1 MDYAYEDVKKWFND
15 NVITSFYDFA
25 QDDNMKTELDKILKE
40 GKIGNNGLGAHFS
53 RTDNPRIE
61 AQRRISMAYLLV
73 NDRDTYEYLKENH
86 INIFHGTNANA
97 LVGIAKYGLRS
108 AKEILEANEKILSGE
123 VLGMLENANDDLK
136 KASIR
141 DFISVTDVLDI
152 AWNYMQIDPKSFSAI
167 ICTSDEKM
175 VEDNIKTCL
184 VSSDVS
190 EIGIRDELPLGTVKC
205 VLVPKDKADY
215 VKVLFSDTNIQVL
228 GLSNIDTRYFWF
240 DDFMG
245 CQFNAK
251 EYEKYKAN
259 RLEEKEEISKI
270 TEEDLKENASSRTR
284 SKIQEMYNW
293 IVTLKERV
301 INKNDSKRL

>member
-1 MDYAYEDVKKWFND
+1 MDYAYEDVKKWFNND
-15 NVITSFYDFA
+15 VITSFYDFA
-25 QDDNMKTELDKILKE
+25 QDDNMKNELNKILKE
-40 GKIGNNGLGAHFS
+40 GKIGNNGLGARFLCK
-53 RTDNPRIE
+53 DNPRIE

-73 NDRDTYEYLKENH
+73 NDRDTYEYLKENY

-97 LVGIAKYGLRS
+97 LVGIAKYGLQS
-108 AKEILEANEKILSGE
+108 VDKIIESKREVRSGE
-123 VLGMLENANDDLK
+123 AWSRIKGK
-136 KASIR
+136 RS
-141 DFISVTDVLDI
+141 FISVTDVFDI

-175 VEDNIKTCL
+175 GEDNIKTCP

-190 EIGIRDELPLGTVKC
+190 EIGIRDELPLGTIKC
-205 VLVPKDKADY
+205 VLVPKDKVDY

-245 CQFNAK
+245 CQFNAG

-259 RLEEKEEISKI
+259 RLEEKEKISKV

-284 SKIQEMYNW
+284 SKMQEIYNW

>member
-1 MDYAYEDVKKWFND
+1 MYYAYEDVKKWFNND
-15 NVITSFYDFA
+15 VITSFYDFA
-25 QDDNMKTELDKILKE
+25 QDDNMKNELNKILKE
-40 GKIGNNGLGAHFS
+40 GKIGNNGLGARFLCK
-53 RTDNPRIE
+53 DNPRIE
-61 AQRRISMAYLLV
+61 AQRRTSMAYLLV

-97 LVGIAKYGLRS
+97 LVGIAKYGLQS
-108 AKEILEANEKILSGE
+108 VDKIIESKREVRSGE
-123 VLGMLENANDDLK
+123 AWSRIKGK
-136 KASIR
+136 RS
-141 DFISVTDVLDI
+141 FISVTDVFDI

-175 VEDNIKTCL
+175 VEDNIKTCP

-190 EIGIRDELPLGTVKC
+190 EIGIRDELPLGTIKC
-205 VLVPKDKADY
+205 VLVPKDNVDY

-245 CQFNAK
+245 CQFNAG

-259 RLEEKEEISKI
+259 RLEEKEKISKI
-270 TEEDLKENASSRTR
+270 TEEDLKDNASSRTR
-284 SKIQEMYNW
+284 SKMQEIYNW

>member
-1 MDYAYEDVKKWFND
+1 MDYAYEDVKKWFNND
-15 NVITSFYDFA
+15 VITSFYDFA
-25 QDDNMKTELDKILKE
+25 QDDNMKNELNKILKE
-40 GKIGNNGLGAHFS
+40 GKIGNNGLGAHFL
-53 RTDNPRIE
+53 RKDNPRIE

-97 LVGIAKYGLRS
+97 LVGIAKYGLQS
-108 AKEILEANEKILSGE
+108 VDKIIESKREVRSGE
-123 VLGMLENANDDLK
+123 AWSRIKGK
-136 KASIR
+136 RS
-141 DFISVTDVLDI
+141 FISVTDVFDI

-175 VEDNIKTCL
+175 VEDNIKTCP

-190 EIGIRDELPLGTVKC
+190 EIGIRDELPLGTIKC
-205 VLVPKDKADY
+205 VLVPKDKVDY

-245 CQFNAK
+245 CQFNAG

-259 RLEEKEEISKI
+259 RLEEKEKISKV

-284 SKIQEMYNW
+284 SKMQEIYNW

>member
-1 MDYAYEDVKKWFND
+1 MDYAYEDVKKWFNND
-15 NVITSFYDFA
+15 VITSFYDFA
-25 QDDNMKTELDKILKE
+25 QDDNMKNELNKILKE
-40 GKIGNNGLGAHFS
+40 GKIGNNGLGAHFL
-53 RTDNPRIE
+53 RKDNPRIE

-97 LVGIAKYGLRS
+97 LVGIAKYGLQS
-108 AKEILEANEKILSGE
+108 VDKIIESKREVRSGE
-123 VLGMLENANDDLK
+123 AWSRIKGK
-136 KASIR
+136 RS
-141 DFISVTDVLDI
+141 FISVTDVFDI

-175 VEDNIKTCL
+175 GEDNIKTCP

-190 EIGIRDELPLGTVKC
+190 EIGIRDELPLGTIKC
-205 VLVPKDKADY
+205 VLVPKDKVDY

-245 CQFNAK
+245 CQFNAG

-259 RLEEKEEISKI
+259 RLEEKEKISKV

-284 SKIQEMYNW
+284 SKMQEIYNW

>member
-1 MDYAYEDVKKWFND
+1 MDYAYEDVKKWFDD

-40 GKIGNNGLGAHFS
+40 GKTGNNGLGAHFS
-53 RTDNPRIE
+53 RKDNPRIE

-97 LVGIAKYGLRS
+97 LVGIAKYGLQS
-108 AKEILEANEKILSGE
+108 VDKIIESKREVRSGE
-123 VLGMLENANDDLK
+123 AWSRIKGK
-136 KASIR
+136 RS
-141 DFISVTDVLDI
+141 FISVTDVFDI

-175 VEDNIKTCL
+175 VEDNIKTCP

-190 EIGIRDELPLGTVKC
+190 EIGIQDELPLGTIKC
-205 VLVPKDKADY
+205 VLVPKDKVDY

-245 CQFNAK
+245 CQFNAG

-259 RLEEKEEISKI
+259 RLEEKEKISKV

-284 SKIQEMYNW
+284 SKMQEIYNW
-293 IVTLKERV
+293 IVTLKERI

>member
-1 MDYAYEDVKKWFND
+1 MDYAYEDVKKWFNND
-15 NVITSFYDFA
+15 VITSFYDFA
-25 QDDNMKTELDKILKE
+25 QDDSMKNELNKILKE
-40 GKIGNNGLGAHFS
+40 GKIGNNGLGAHFL
-53 RTDNPRIE
+53 RKDNPRIE

-97 LVGIAKYGLRS
+97 LVGIAKYGLQS
-108 AKEILEANEKILSGE
+108 VDKIIESKREVRSGE
-123 VLGMLENANDDLK
+123 AWSRIKGK
-136 KASIR
+136 RS
-141 DFISVTDVLDI
+141 FISVTDVFDI

-175 VEDNIKTCL
+175 VEDNIKTCP

-190 EIGIRDELPLGTVKC
+190 EIGIRDELPLGTIKC
-205 VLVPKDKADY
+205 VLVPKDKVDY
-215 VKVLFSDTNIQVL
+215 AKVLFSDTNIQVL

-245 CQFNAK
+245 CQFNAG

-259 RLEEKEEISKI
+259 RLEEKEKISKV

-284 SKIQEMYNW
+284 SKMQKIYNW

>member
-1 MDYAYEDVKKWFND
+1 MDYAYEDVKKWFNND
-15 NVITSFYDFA
+15 VITSFYDFA
-25 QDDNMKTELDKILKE
+25 QDDNMKNELNKILKE
-40 GKIGNNGLGAHFS
+40 GKIGNNGLGAHFL
-53 RTDNPRIE
+53 RKDNPRIE

-123 VLGMLENANDDLK
+123 VLGMLKNANDDLK

-141 DFISVTDVLDI
+141 DFISVTDVLNI
-152 AWNYMQIDPKSFSAI
+152 AWNYMQIDHKSFSAI

-175 VEDNIKTCL
+175 VEDNIKTCP

-190 EIGIRDELPLGTVKC
+190 EIGIRDKLPLGTIKC
-205 VLVPKDKADY
+205 VLVPKDNVDY

-245 CQFNAK
+245 CQFNAG
-251 EYEKYKAN
+251 EYEKYKEN
-259 RLEEKEEISKI
+259 ILENKEEISKI

-284 SKIQEMYNW
+284 SKMQEIYNW

>member
-1 MDYAYEDVKKWFND
+1 MDYAYEDVKKWFNND
-15 NVITSFYDFA
+15 VITSFYDFA
-25 QDDNMKTELDKILKE
+25 QDDNMKNELNKILKE
-40 GKIGNNGLGAHFS
+40 GKIGNNGLGAHFLHK
-53 RTDNPRIE
+53 DNPRIE

-97 LVGIAKYGLRS
+97 LVGIAKYGLQS
-108 AKEILEANEKILSGE
+108 VDKIIESKREVRSGE
-123 VLGMLENANDDLK
+123 AWSRIKGK
-136 KASIR
+136 RS
-141 DFISVTDVLDI
+141 FISVTDVFDI

-175 VEDNIKTCL
+175 VEDNIKTCP

-190 EIGIRDELPLGTVKC
+190 EIGIRDELPLGTIKC
-205 VLVPKDKADY
+205 VLVPKDKVDY
-215 VKVLFSDTNIQVL
+215 AKVLFSDTNIQVL

-245 CQFNAK
+245 CQFNAG

-259 RLEEKEEISKI
+259 RLEEKEKISKV

-284 SKIQEMYNW
+284 SKMQKIYNW

>member
-1 MDYAYEDVKKWFND
+1 MDYAYEDVKKWFNND
-15 NVITSFYDFA
+15 VITSFYDFA
-25 QDDNMKTELDKILKE
+25 QDDNMKNELNKILKE
-40 GKIGNNGLGAHFS
+40 GKIGNNGLGARFLCK
-53 RTDNPRIE
+53 DNPRIE

-97 LVGIAKYGLRS
+97 LVGIAKYGLQS
-108 AKEILEANEKILSGE
+108 VDKIIESKREVRSGE
-123 VLGMLENANDDLK
+123 AWSRIKGK
-136 KASIR
+136 RS
-141 DFISVTDVLDI
+141 FISVTDVFDI

-175 VEDNIKTCL
+175 VEDNIKTCP

-190 EIGIRDELPLGTVKC
+190 EIGIRDELPLGTIKC
-205 VLVPKDKADY
+205 VLVPKDNVDY

-245 CQFNAK
+245 CQFNAG

-259 RLEEKEEISKI
+259 RLEEKEKISKI

-284 SKIQEMYNW
+284 SKMQEIYNW

>member
-1 MDYAYEDVKKWFND
+1 MDYAYEDVKKWFNND
-15 NVITSFYDFA
+15 VITSFYDFA

-40 GKIGNNGLGAHFS
+40 GKTGNNGLGARFS
-53 RTDNPRIE
+53 CKDNPRIE
-61 AQRRISMAYLLV
+61 AQRRTSIAYLLV

-97 LVGIAKYGLRS
+97 LVGIAKYGLQS
-108 AKEILEANEKILSGE
+108 VDKIIESKREVRSGE
-123 VLGMLENANDDLK
+123 AWSRIKGK
-136 KASIR
+136 RS
-141 DFISVTDVLDI
+141 FISVTDVFDI

-175 VEDNIKTCL
+175 VEDNIKTCP

-190 EIGIRDELPLGTVKC
+190 EIGIRDELPLGTIKC
-205 VLVPKDKADY
+205 VLVPKDKVDY
-215 VKVLFSDTNIQVL
+215 AKVLFSDTNIQVL

-245 CQFNAK
+245 CQFNAG

-259 RLEEKEEISKI
+259 RLEEKEKISKV

-293 IVTLKERV
+293 IVTLKERI